1 MEHKDFYNTQS
12 DLLNIIAILSSNDLI
27 DYYMDLEEP
36 EIIPKGARKQW
47 GIDQAIGLEIYREEY
62 YHPKFDL
69 QKYKKMITEIEQTLR
84 KYNFME

>member
-36 EIIPKGARKQW
+36 EIIPKGAR
-47 GIDQAIGLEIYREEY
+47 
-62 YHPKFDL
+62 
-69 QKYKKMITEIEQTLR
+69 R
-84 KYNFME
+84 KNERNNMGYNRNRRRHNRN